1 MTTFSPER
9 LEYERSLVNIMK
21 VLVSGQFNPD
31 FDYAQCVKDV
41 YGLEVSAEDAK
52 FAAMVALREKKADA
66 QRAER
71 EKAYAYFRS
80 NHPLFEFIDDFAG
93 GSHQFYII
101 PEDKEGQEFNGDF
114 ISPEYV
120 KWSKERPRAKNET
133 KKEYKNYL
141 QERKEA
147 LRHAQGLKSGYL
159 IEEFICQTGNQYA
172 FGDVED
178 RLFKLFRNLTRD
190 TILRNWHIYCEA
202 RDKCPLTAVF
212 AKRPPRYKRNFSNI
226 VPHKVRIK
234 EIEKENR
241 KTAIFLFIIGIFTI
255 FCVSCIAGINYGV
268 LDTVLS
274 AGMYIGMMVI
284 LPFALF
290 IVYKM
295 LHNIVAMIK
304 KGVSVMLEKLIRR
317 YKVFT
322 PVEKIFRYITIIAE
336 VLLILALCDKFVQ
349 GFYTFLRF
357 VVCAAFIGLVI
368 DQRVPPLVKVFTIM
382 GAILY
387 NPIVPVHIG
396 DRDVWCV
403 INVLSI
409 PLFIIGECF
418 VYLNE
423 KKD

>member
-31 FDYAQCVKDV
+31 FDYAQRVKDV

-66 QRAER
+66 QRAEVGKIY
-71 EKAYAYFRS
+71 EFFRS
-80 NHPLFEFIDDFAG
+80 ENPFFAFIDDFAG
-93 GSHQFYII
+93 GNHYFKII
-101 PEDKEGQEFNGDF
+101 PEHCSGISFSGDF

-120 KWSKERPRAKNET
+120 KWSEKRPQGKNESDKQYQT
-133 KKEYKNYL
+133 YLRQRNAALNHAEGFKSSYLAKEFVCQSGMNIDAKKIESSIIIFF
-141 QERKEA
+141 
-147 LRHAQGLKSGYL
+147 RH
-159 IEEFICQTGNQYA
+159 
-172 FGDVED
+172 
-178 RLFKLFRNLTRD
+178 LTRGMIKQRWED
-190 TILRNWHIYCEA
+190 HCAAMNQ
-202 RDKCPLTAVF
+202 CPLTSAVS
-212 AKRPPRYKRNFSNI
+212 KRPPRYKRGSLCK
-226 VPHKVRIK
+226 VPHEVRQK
-234 EIEKENR
+234 EIEAKGIKVMFE
-241 KTAIFLFIIGIFTI
+241 KIIQ
-255 FCVSCIAGINYGV
+255 
-268 LDTVLS
+268 
-274 AGMYIGMMVI
+274 
-284 LPFALF
+284 
-290 IVYKM
+290 
-295 LHNIVAMIK
+295 
-304 KGVSVMLEKLIRR
+304 R
-317 YKVFT
+317 YQHFSHT
-322 PVEKIFRYITIIAE
+322 EKIFRCITIIAE
-336 VLLILALCDKFVQ
+336 VLLLLALCNRFEY

-357 VVCAAFIGLVI
+357 VVCAAFVGLVI
-368 DQRVPPLVKVFTIM
+368 NQRVPPLVKVFTIM